1 MSDFQNL
8 NYRKSGPIATL
19 TIDRPKAL
27 NALNQATLAEIL
39 RALQDAGSDPAVQ
52 GVIVTG
58 AGDKAFVAGADITE
72 IASVSALEAQA
83 FTRHGQAVFDHVETL
98 GKPVIAA
105 VNGYALGGGC
115 ELAMACTLRVASEN
129 AAFGQPEVK
138 LGVMPGF
145 GGTQRLPRLV
155 GKGRAMQII
164 LTAANID
171 AREAHRIGLVN
182 EVVEP
187 ARLMA
192 RAEEL
197 LLQIIA
203 NAPLAVRLSIEAVN
217 HGLEA
222 GQAQGLALESASFAL
237 CASSEDKRE
246 GTTAFLE
253 RRRPQFSGR

>member
-1 MSDFQNL
+1 MPGFENL
-8 NYRKSGPIATL
+8 NYRKNGAIATL

-27 NALNQATLAEIL
+27 NALNQATLAEIQ
-39 RALQDAGSDPAVQ
+39 RALQDAVSDPSVQ

-58 AGDKAFVAGADITE
+58 SGDKAFVAGADIGE
-72 IASVSALEAQA
+72 IASVSPLQAQA
-83 FTRHGQAVFDHVETL
+83 FTRHGQAVFNLVETL

-105 VNGYALGGGC
+105 INGYALGGGC
-115 ELAMACTLRVASEN
+115 ELAMACTLRIASEN
-129 AAFGQPEVK
+129 ASFGQPEVK

-164 LTAANID
+164 LTAQNID

-192 RAEEL
+192 RAEEIL
-197 LLQIIA
+197 QQIID
-203 NAPLAVRLSIEAVN
+203 NAPLAVRLSIEAVH

-237 CASSEDKRE
+237 CASTDDKRE
-246 GTTAFLE
+246 GTTAFLM
-253 RRRPQFSGR
+253 RRAPRFTGT

>member
-1 MSDFQNL
+1 MPDFENL
-8 NYRKSGPIATL
+8 SYRKSGAIATL

-27 NALNQATLAEIL
+27 NALNQATLAEIQ
-39 RALQDAGSDPAVQ
+39 RAMQDAASDPSVH

-58 AGDKAFVAGADITE
+58 AGGKAFVAGADITE
-72 IASVSALEAQA
+72 IASASPQEAQA
-83 FTRHGQAVFDHVETL
+83 FTRHGQAVFDLVETL

-115 ELAMACTLRVASEN
+115 ELAMACTLRIAAEN
-129 AAFGQPEVK
+129 ASFGQPEVK

-155 GKGRAMQII
+155 GKGPAMQII
-164 LTAANID
+164 LTAENID

-187 ARLMA
+187 ARLMT
-192 RAEEL
+192 RAEEIL
-197 LLQIIA
+197 LRIIA
-203 NAPLAVRLSIEAVN
+203 NAPLAVRLAMEAVN
-217 HGLEA
+217 HGLDA
-222 GQAQGLALESASFAL
+222 GQAQGLALESVSFAL
-237 CASSEDKRE
+237 CAGTEDKRE

-253 RRRPQFSGR
+253 RRPPRFSGR

>member
-1 MSDFQNL
+1 MSDFENL
-8 NYRKSGPIATL
+8 NYRKSGAIATL

-27 NALNQATLAEIL
+27 NALNQATLAEMQ
-39 RALQDAGSDPAVQ
+39 RALQDAANDPAVY

-72 IASVSALEAQA
+72 IAAVSPQQAQA
-83 FTRHGQAVFDHVETL
+83 FTRHGQSVFDLVETL
-98 GKPVIAA
+98 GKPIIAA
-105 VNGYALGGGC
+105 VNGFALGGGC
-115 ELAMACTLRVASEN
+115 ELAMACTFRIAAQNAS
-129 AAFGQPEVK
+129 FGQPEVK

-164 LTAANID
+164 LTAENID
-171 AREAHRIGLVN
+171 AHEAHRIGLVN

-187 ARLMA
+187 MRLMA

-197 LLQIIA
+197 LLKIIA
-203 NAPLAVRLSIEAVN
+203 NAPLAVRLSMAAVN
-217 HGLEA
+217 QGLEA

-237 CASSEDKRE
+237 CASTSDKRE

-253 RRRPQFSGR
+253 RRRPQFSGQ

>member
-1 MSDFQNL
+1 MPDFANL
-8 NYRKSGPIATL
+8 NYRKSGAIATL

-27 NALNQATLAEIL
+27 NALNQATLAEIQ
-39 RALQDAGSDPAVQ
+39 RALQDAASDSSVH

-72 IASVSALEAQA
+72 IASVSPQQAQA
-83 FTRHGQAVFDHVETL
+83 FTRNGQAVFDLVETL

-115 ELAMACTLRVASEN
+115 ELAMACTLRIAAEN
-129 AAFGQPEVK
+129 ASFGQPEVK

-164 LTAANID
+164 LTAQNID

-182 EVVEP
+182 EVVP
-187 ARLMA
+187 AAELIA
-192 RAEEL
+192 RAEAIL
-197 LLQIIA
+197 HQIFA
-203 NAPLAVRLSIEAVN
+203 NAPIAVTYSLEAVN
-217 HGLEA
+217 RGMET
-222 GQAQGLALESASFAL
+222 GQAEGLAIEASLFGL
-237 CASSEDKRE
+237 CGGTEDKHE
-246 GTTAFLE
+246 GTQAFLQK
-253 RRRPQFSGR
+253 RAPQFKGR